1 MSTAPDELLK
11 AAHAA
16 AAQAKAH
23 GADEAK
29 VVVSRSRGVD
39 LEWRDGRLE
48 RVQERTRRSLS
59 VEIFVDGRYSA
70 SSTNDLRPEAL
81 EAFFADAVAM
91 TRLLEPDPH
100 RCLPDPAAYAG
111 RADVDLDLVDA
122 GYGDVTSAERRQVVE
137 ALEALVREADA
148 ALPIVSVSTEV
159 SDTWSQSARV
169 HTNGFEGAREG
180 TSFVLGAMVTVKDAD
195 GRRPMGWDY
204 TVRRHRG
211 DLDTPARVAKTAAER
226 ARAQLGAGKLPT
238 GRYPIVLVNR
248 AVPRL
253 LGAFLGP
260 LNGPAL
266 QQKQSLWDGRLGEAI
281 ASPLM
286 TIYDEPHRVRGLGSA
301 LWDGDGFATHRRP
314 LHRGRSAQDVLHRPL
329 LRPEDGR
336 RAHRRR
342 HPQPRV
348 DARESGSGRA
358 RRRRRRGHADRSL
371 PGREQQRHER
381 RVLVRLRRAR
391 HPRWPARRARGRG
404 EPGRQP
410 RRHLEAARGR
420 RQRPRSQ
427 QRRGLPQRRAGGRPA
442 QRAVVPPRPR
452 CLGTPDPAGRA
463 PPRSAARRRWH
474 GA

>member
-1 MSTAPDELLK
+1 MLQ

-16 AAQAKAH
+16 AARAKAH

-91 TRLLEPDPH
+91 TRLLEKDPH

-111 RADVDLDLVDA
+111 RADVDLDLVDP
-122 GYGDVTSAERRQVVE
+122 GYGAVSSAERRQVVE
-137 ALEALVREADA
+137 ELEALVRAADPD
-148 ALPIVSVSTEV
+148 LPIISVSTEV

-204 TVRRHRG
+204 TVRRHRS
-211 DLDTPARVAKTAAER
+211 DLDSPGAVAQAAASR

-281 ASPLM
+281 ASPLL

-314 LHRGRSAQDVLHRPL
+314 LLEGGILRTFFIDHYYGLKMGVAPTGGDTHNLAWTLGNRDLDGLIADVGEGVLIDRFLGGNSNGTSGEFSFGCAGRVIRGGQLAEPVAEVNLAGNL
-329 LRPEDGR
+329 DGIWK
-336 RAHRRR
+336 
-342 HPQPRV
+342 Q
-348 DARESGSGRA
+348 
-358 RRRRRRGHADRSL
+358 
-371 PGREQQRHER
+371 
-381 RVLVRLRRAR
+381 LV
-391 HPRWPARRARGRG
+391 
-404 EPGRQP
+404 
-410 RRHLEAARGR
+410 
-420 RQRPRSQ
+420 
-427 QRRGLPQRRAGGRPA
+427 
-442 QRAVVPPRPR
+442 AV
-452 CLGTPDPAGRA
+452 GNDPDPNSG
-463 PPRSAARRRWH
+463 AACPSCVLD
-474 GA
+474 GVQLSGQ